1 MGLRLIDT
9 FEIDRYRNMG
19 QSIDGAEKARRWPPP
34 EIMQA
39 RVRATKGGDAGDGE
53 WGDWPVFFFTYR

>member
-1 MGLRLIDT
+1 
-9 FEIDRYRNMG
+9 MG
-19 QSIDGAEKARRWPPP
+19 QSIDGAEVVDVMWEKARRWPPP